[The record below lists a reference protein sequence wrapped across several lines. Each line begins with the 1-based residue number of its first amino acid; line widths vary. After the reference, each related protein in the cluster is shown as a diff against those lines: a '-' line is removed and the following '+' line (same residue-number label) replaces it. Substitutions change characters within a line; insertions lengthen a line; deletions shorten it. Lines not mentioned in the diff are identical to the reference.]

1 MMRIRVV
8 LLQLLRISMETGM
21 RFGLFGFNSALKNK
35 KFTINSFSRVSYRN
49 QVAFLYNKETL
60 HDDKNTTTGLT
71 LAENLNGSYRNDW
84 FEFSLNGSIEYTA
97 ERSKLRP
104 EKNQNPY
111 TFSYGASTNVT
122 FTMAD
127 DIVY

>member
-1 MMRIRVV
+1 
-8 LLQLLRISMETGM
+8 MESWNA
-21 RFGLFGFNSALKNK
+21 FGLFGFNSALKNK

-97 ERSKLRP
+97 ERSK
-104 EKNQNPY
+104 
-111 TFSYGASTNVT
+111 SVS
-122 FTMAD
+122 
-127 DIVY
+127 

>member
-1 MMRIRVV
+1 M
-8 LLQLLRISMETGM
+8 
-21 RFGLFGFNSALKNK
+21 N
-35 KFTINSFSRVSYRN
+35 YRN
-49 QVAFLYNKETL
+49 RVAFLYNKETL

-122 FTMAD
+122 FTMQMTIVNLISTNQSRRGYD
-127 DIVY
+127 DASFEQ

>member
-1 MMRIRVV
+1 M
-8 LLQLLRISMETGM
+8 
-21 RFGLFGFNSALKNK
+21 
-35 KFTINSFSRVSYRN
+35 SYRN

-104 EKNQNPY
+104 EKEPESLYILIWSEYQCH
-111 TFSYGASTNVT
+111 